1 MLALCSAPSPGGQA
15 AQVLGPEGIELTQ
28 RGTGTGTNA
37 PFINNIAMEDRD
49 VADSLLVTEVFTPAG
64 HWS

>member
-1 MLALCSAPSPGGQA
+1 MLALGSAPSPGGQA

-28 RGTGTGTNA
+28 RGTGTNA
-37 PFINNIAMEDRD
+37 RFINNIAMEDRD
-49 VADSLLVTEVFTPAG
+49 VADSLLVIEVFTPAG